1 MPTQLIW
8 SFPDDSNNN
17 VMGMKG
23 SDSYFVIAE
32 TLRHIL
38 WQCTDTWM
46 TSIILFQV
54 AKNNNPDGLHYKLNS
69 CSEMEIC
76 NLSIVL
82 MRGVNYLSL
91 R

>member
-38 WQCTDTWM
+38 WQMHRYMDD
-46 TSIILFQV
+46 I
-54 AKNNNPDGLHYKLNS
+54 NNLIPGSKK
-69 CSEMEIC
+69 
-76 NLSIVL
+76 
-82 MRGVNYLSL
+82 
-91 R
+91 